1 MSDNPAGANAV
12 AAVESHEEPLFKG
25 SVSLWM
31 GFRTFMLVGLLEVA
45 AIAILVYGGIS
56 AAPSLPR
63 NTLLIAGAALLLST
77 NVMLFYVIAR
87 IRSNRYTITRKLI
100 ERESGLVVRHV
111 DSLDLARVKDVELS
125 QSLLERTLNIGTIEL
140 FSADRLNPDMRIE
153 ALPNPRPVYERLRD
167 AVIALNQRRGI
178 VTPEE

>member
-1 MSDNPAGANAV
+1 MPDNPAGANAV
-12 AAVESHEEPLFKG
+12 AAIESHEEPLFKG

-45 AIAILVYGGIS
+45 AVAIMMYAVIS
-56 AAPSLPR
+56 APPGLR
-63 NTLLIAGAALLLST
+63 NSLLIAGAALLLAT
-77 NVMLFYVIAR
+77 NVMLIYVIAR
-87 IRSNRYTITRKLI
+87 IKSNRYTITRKLI
-100 ERESGLVVRHV
+100 ERESGLIVRHV